1 MTPMT
6 CERCEEHLFTTE
18 DPTAP
23 LPPEVT
29 EHLLTCAACTRLR
42 QELAHLDET
51 LTFHAAAQSDVP
63 PDFKAS
69 LLARIP
75 PPPERLPP
83 SLAASERL
91 ESMQRHQ
98 QAVAALERRY
108 LLPHF
113 RILPG
118 FLTLAGVVT
127 LTVLGLFEL
136 ARHFQL
142 NPVLTVGC
150 GSGLLGL
157 GLALYRIRPF
167 ASRPAQAR
175 THPSRA

>member
-6 CERCEEHLFTTE
+6 CERCEDHLFTLD
-18 DPTAP
+18 DPAAP

-42 QELAHLDET
+42 QELAHIDET

-63 PDFKAS
+63 ADFKTT

-75 PPPERLPP
+75 ALPERLPP

-91 ESMQRHQ
+91 ESTQRHQ
-98 QAVAALERRY
+98 RAVTALERRY

-113 RILPG
+113 KILPG
-118 FLTLAGVVT
+118 FLTLAGVVAV
-127 LTVLGLFEL
+127 TVLVLYEI
-136 ARHFQL
+136 ARQFQL
-142 NPVLTVGC
+142 DPVLTVGC

-157 GLALYRIRPF
+157 GLALHRIRPF
-167 ASRPAQAR
+167 ANRPTQPR
-175 THPSRA
+175 PQTSRA

>member
-6 CERCEEHLFTTE
+6 CERCEDHLFTLD
-18 DPTAP
+18 DPAAP

-42 QELAHLDET
+42 QELAHIDET
-51 LTFHAAAQSDVP
+51 LTFHAATQSEVP
-63 PDFKAS
+63 SDFKTT

-75 PPPERLPP
+75 TPPERLPP

-91 ESMQRHQ
+91 ESTQRHQ
-98 QAVAALERRY
+98 QAVTALERRY

-136 ARHFQL
+136 ARQFQL
-142 NPVLTVGC
+142 DPVLTVGC
-150 GSGLLGL
+150 GSGMLGL

-167 ASRPAQAR
+167 ANRPTQPR
-175 THPSRA
+175 PQTSRA